1 MVKTTI
7 DIDDNVWKKF
17 SMQIIRKRGYRKK
30 NEVIEQLI
38 RDYIR
43 SESQYD
49 VSEVMLDFEEER
61 SVFEKIK
68 DSLAKDESYE
78 GKYVAILHGKV
89 IDSDQDKVRLAERA
103 YENQGYRPIFFGF
116 VGTQRT
122 VEVPSPELSRHH
134 EVRHEKL

>member
-17 SMQIIRKRGYRKK
+17 SIQIIRKKGYRKK

-38 RDYIR
+38 RDYIK

-49 VSEVMLDFEEER
+49 VSEVMLDFEDER
-61 SVFEKIK
+61 SAFEKIRESLDK
-68 DSLAKDESYE
+68 DDSYK

-89 IDSDQDKVRLAERA
+89 IDSDPDKVKLAERA
-103 YENQGYRPIFFGF
+103 YKKQGYVPLFFGF
-116 VGTQRT
+116 VGPKRT
-122 VEVPSPELSRHH
+122 VEIPSPELLRRH
-134 EVRHEKL
+134 EVRRA